1 MAVKG
6 RITALL
12 DANEDGEVDI
22 RDLHILIRHEWMF
35 IAGAFILFGSIGNV
49 MGWWSINSD
58 AFWAAAGAAAMLEY
72 IHDTVHLK
80 RSGRRD
86 DE

>member
-1 MAVKG
+1 MKG

-35 IAGAFILFGSIGNV
+35 IAGAFILVGSIGNV
-49 MGWWSINSD
+49 MEWWSINSD

-86 DE
+86 DAEE

>member
-1 MAVKG
+1 MALKKQ
-6 RITALL
+6 ITALF

-22 RDLHILIRHEWMF
+22 RDLHILIKHEWMF
-35 IAGAFILFGSIGNV
+35 IAGAFIFIGSIGNV
-49 MGWWSINSD
+49 FGWWSIDSD

-80 RSGRRD
+80 RSGRKGNG
-86 DE
+86 

>member
-1 MAVKG
+1 MKG

-35 IAGAFILFGSIGNV
+35 IACAFILVGSIGNV
-49 MGWWSINSD
+49 MEWWSINSD

-72 IHDTVHLK
+72 IHDTVHLR

>member
-1 MAVKG
+1 MKG

-35 IAGAFILFGSIGNV
+35 ISGAFILVGSIGNG
-49 MGWWSINSD
+49 MEWWSINSD

-86 DE
+86 DAEE